1 MQEAYEILRDIS
13 KRTNY
18 DSKYQDIKSQWTWY
32 RQAIRRWEQKQ
43 PEQKPR
49 NLKEEWERS
58 YRERECRPQNN
69 QEERKKAEKE
79 RQKAE
84 KKRNKAENER
94 LAEEA
99 RRRAAARASK
109 EYRKA
114 VKPLRRFEG
123 AEGLLRAFEAEE
135 HEIRSRKG

>member
-1 MQEAYEILRDIS
+1 MQEAYETLRDIS

-43 PEQKPR
+43 PERKPR

-58 YRERECRPQNN
+58 HRERECGPQNN
-69 QEERKKAEKE
+69 QEERK
-79 RQKAE
+79 KAE